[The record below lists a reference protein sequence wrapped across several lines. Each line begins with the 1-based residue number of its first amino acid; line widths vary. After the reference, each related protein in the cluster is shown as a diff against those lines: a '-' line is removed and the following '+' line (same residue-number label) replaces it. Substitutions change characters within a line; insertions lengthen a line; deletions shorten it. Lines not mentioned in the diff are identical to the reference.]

1 VTGRKKNHRRSSF
14 SSLVGDRALKS
25 GWLLLTLSLLT
36 AWGCGESPQP
46 ESSQTAALQPQ
57 NHSQGQSRE
66 IWAAARGLE
75 FLPSDWDRIQ
85 QLDPD
90 NEVGFWPSKE
100 HAESTVRNIIGTEFA
115 RMVLEKEALNRG
127 LGETERGRD
136 LAEGARR
143 AAGTQWAEVI
153 GIGQQFS
160 LTEEELRS
168 EYEER
173 DEWYNQPREIWL
185 QHIFFVLGDIP
196 QEASDAKRVKAE
208 EVAALVREDPARFAE
223 FAAEHSEAISHSP
236 DETIVFR
243 DPAKV
248 LPEVREPLWN
258 AERGDVIGPIESSV
272 GLHIFKVL
280 NYRDRTFP
288 YNEVRGFLAE
298 RLLTEHVDQQAEDLM
313 AEAEER
319 FGLILAPIVD
329 EVTPETVI
337 VSGSETVTG
346 ADLHQWGMLD
356 LSIPSRPTLHRARM
370 RTAQRQSTILA
381 LAREQGWVDNL
392 GYQRAQEVA
401 ERSALV
407 EALWHRRSDEL
418 LGELTDQTLR
428 ELYEANIEEHTHPLA
443 MQVRDLRLSP
453 RSLVASGE
461 TRAMMELQNR
471 ALALRARWEQGESLA
486 DLIREVSPD
495 KDPDA
500 LIWLFPRDRDQYW
513 FGPVA
518 DLATGEVSQP
528 MPRQDQSISLFE
540 VVRIE
545 TDVPQPFEE
554 VVGEMKREITTQRLD
569 AAKDQWM
576 QEFAEEIEWSIPE
589 EFIAQFVMA
598 PAPLS
603 VSGN

>member
-1 VTGRKKNHRRSSF
+1 
-14 SSLVGDRALKS
+14 
-25 GWLLLTLSLLT
+25 
-36 AWGCGESPQP
+36 
-46 ESSQTAALQPQ
+46 
-57 NHSQGQSRE
+57 
-66 IWAAARGLE
+66 
-75 FLPSDWDRIQ
+75 
-85 QLDPD
+85 
-90 NEVGFWPSKE
+90 
-100 HAESTVRNIIGTEFA
+100 
-115 RMVLEKEALNRG
+115 
-127 LGETERGRD
+127 
-136 LAEGARR
+136 
-143 AAGTQWAEVI
+143 
-153 GIGQQFS
+153 
-160 LTEEELRS
+160 
-168 EYEER
+168 
-173 DEWYNQPREIWL
+173 
-185 QHIFFVLGDIP
+185 
-196 QEASDAKRVKAE
+196 
-208 EVAALVREDPARFAE
+208 
-223 FAAEHSEAISHSP
+223 
-236 DETIVFR
+236 
-243 DPAKV
+243 
-248 LPEVREPLWN
+248 
-258 AERGDVIGPIESSV
+258 
-272 GLHIFKVL
+272 
-280 NYRDRTFP
+280 
-288 YNEVRGFLAE
+288 
-298 RLLTEHVDQQAEDLM
+298 
-313 AEAEER
+313 
-319 FGLILAPIVD
+319 
-329 EVTPETVI
+329 
-337 VSGSETVTG
+337 
-346 ADLHQWGMLD
+346 
-356 LSIPSRPTLHRARM
+356 M